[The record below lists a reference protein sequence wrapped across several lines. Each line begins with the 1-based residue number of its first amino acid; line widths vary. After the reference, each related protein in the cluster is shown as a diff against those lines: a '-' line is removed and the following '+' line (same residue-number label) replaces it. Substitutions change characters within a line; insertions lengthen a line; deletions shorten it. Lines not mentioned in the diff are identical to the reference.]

1 LADFSESYRLLWDL
15 GAERFADN
23 LEELNQFFLD
33 TVRGDLLNDA
43 VAHEGRI
50 FFGNGD
56 GPWYTVGYRMAL
68 TIERKF
74 GRTALV
80 ATLADPRQF
89 VSKTTEVKA
98 RAARNA

>member
-1 LADFSESYRLLWDL
+1 
-15 GAERFADN
+15 
-23 LEELNQFFLD
+23 
-33 TVRGDLLNDA
+33 
-43 VAHEGRI
+43 
-50 FFGNGD
+50 
-56 GPWYTVGYRMAL
+56 MAL

-89 VSKTTEVKA
+89 VSKTTEGKA